1 MNTHLEGFIEY
12 FKYIGVF
19 PYNFQPII
27 VFKSTTTTSK
37 DLFSILQSYLY
48 KISNNKQSTE
58 LSMRLFFRYL
68 HSISTQESN
77 RFAYNSI
84 ALVFKNQIDKSLN
97 KFKKCF
103 ILNMLQNNKRNKSFC
118 TSFQKSYIFSTNSK
132 SYCTN
137 NFPFKIVQHV
147 KKEIEHNEKI
157 RTMIRN
163 NSRNGQIRINS
174 IMTHI
179 NKEHTQSK
187 RSSSKDKFN
196 DKSNISIASKVYLN
210 YTKKRWEELHE
221 LKRNQSEIRTKS
233 AFDIR
238 DKQLKQSKTE
248 KSEALESLFSKLK
261 MKKKV
266 KIVDVEHSKTLD
278 ASKYLLNSTTS
289 HNIK

>member
-1 MNTHLEGFIEY
+1 MSTPLEGFIDY
-12 FKYIGVF
+12 FKFIGIF
-19 PYNFQPII
+19 PFSFQSII
-27 VFKSTTTTSK
+27 INKNYTTK
-37 DLFSILQSYLY
+37 DLFSILQSYLFT
-48 KISNNKQSTE
+48 ISNNTQTTQ
-58 LSMRLFFRYL
+58 LSMRLFIRYL
-68 HSISTQESN
+68 NLISKEESN
-77 RFAYNSI
+77 RFAYSSF
-84 ALVFKNQIDKSLN
+84 ALLIKSQIEKTII
-97 KFKKCF
+97 KQKKYF
-103 ILNMLQNNKRNKSFC
+103 FLNMLQSNKRNKSFC

-137 NFPFKIVQHV
+137 SFPFKIVPQV
-147 KKEIEHNEKI
+147 KKEIENNEKI
-157 RTMIRN
+157 KTMIRN

-179 NKEHTQSK
+179 NKDHTQTK
-187 RSSSKDKFN
+187 RSISKDKFN
-196 DKSNISIASKVYLN
+196 DRSNISIASKVYLN

-266 KIVDVEHSKTLD
+266 KIVDVDHNKTLD
-278 ASKYLLNSTTS
+278 ASKYLMNSTTS